1 MKIGLSLAVA
11 SLLMT
16 TAALQAAEKL
26 APLEKGVNF
35 VAPYTLAGSAEKSAF
50 VERAGEDEEA
60 SRVLNGQR
68 ADEGEYP
75 YQTALLRV
83 DVEKSTVAQFC
94 GGSMIQDQ
102 WVLTAAHCVVDARD
116 DGLYLVDSSN
126 IGILVGSNNITKGG
140 DLIGI
145 EQIKV
150 HPSYNPNS
158 FENDIALLKLVRKPT
173 SAFKTITI
181 PTEEY
186 ADILEQPGVES
197 IVTGWGRTETGTA
210 SIELLEGKIEI
221 LDRAICNAVMM
232 EPRRKAAASSFS
244 EAVEILGV
252 KGDIANKLW
261 LDMNAAVQEPF
272 SENMICSGTPLG
284 PRGACDGDSG
294 GPLVVRQTDGTFIQ
308 AGIVSWGMFSSDE
321 PGCNRNAK
329 FSAYTRAGN
338 YADWVLGELG
348 FK

>member
-11 SLLMT
+11 SLFMT
-16 TAALQAAEKL
+16 SAALHAAEKL
-26 APLEKGVNF
+26 APLEEGVNF
-35 VAPYTLAGSAEKSAF
+35 VPPYTLAGSAEKTEF

-60 SRVLNGQR
+60 SRVLNGQL

-75 YQTALLRV
+75 YQAAMLRV
-83 DVEKSTVAQFC
+83 DIEKSTVAQFC
-94 GGSMIQDQ
+94 GGSMIQNQ

-116 DGLYLVDSSN
+116 DGIYIVDSSN
-126 IGILVGSNNITKGG
+126 IGILVGSNNITRGG

-150 HPSYNPNS
+150 HPSYNPKS
-158 FENDIALLKLVRKPT
+158 FENDIALLKLVRTPKA
-173 SAFKTITI
+173 AFKTITI
-181 PTEEY
+181 PTKEY

-197 IVTGWGRTETGTA
+197 IVTGWGRTETGKS
-210 SIELLEGKIEI
+210 SIQLLEGKIEI
-221 LDRAICNAVMM
+221 IDRAICNAVMM
-232 EPRRKAAASSFS
+232 EPRRKAAAKAFAS
-244 EAVEILGV
+244 AVKILGV
-252 KGDIANKLW
+252 SGEVANKLW
-261 LDMNAAVQEPF
+261 LDMNATVVEPF

-294 GPLVVRQTDGTFIQ
+294 GPLVVRQADGTFIQ

-338 YADWVLGELG
+338 YADWVLAQLG
-348 FK
+348 Y

>member
-11 SLLMT
+11 ALLLT
-16 TAALQAAEKL
+16 SASLQAAEKL
-26 APLEKGVNF
+26 APLKAGVNF
-35 VAPYTLAGSAEKSAF
+35 VAPYTLAGSQEKREF
-50 VERAGEDEEA
+50 VASAGEDEEA

-75 YQTALLRV
+75 YQAALLRV
-83 DVEKSTVAQFC
+83 DVVKSTVSQFC
-94 GGSMIQDQ
+94 GGSMIQNQ

-116 DGLYLVDSSN
+116 DGLYLADASN
-126 IGILVGSNNITKGG
+126 IGILVGSNNITSGG

-150 HPSYNPNS
+150 HPSYDPNS
-158 FENDIALLKLVRKPT
+158 FENDIALLKLVREPNA
-173 SAFKTITI
+173 AFKTITI
-181 PTEEY
+181 PTAEY

-197 IVTGWGRTETGTA
+197 IVTGWGRTETGVA

-221 LDRAICNAVMM
+221 LDRNVCNEVMM
-232 EPRRKAAASSFS
+232 EPRRKAAAKSFS
-244 EAVEILGV
+244 DAAKILGV
-252 KGDIANKLW
+252 KGDVANKLW
-261 LDMNAAVQEPF
+261 LEMNASVPEPF

-294 GPLVVRQTDGTFIQ
+294 GPLVVRQQDGTFIQ
-308 AGIVSWGMFSSDE
+308 AGIVSWGMFSAAE
-321 PGCNRNAK
+321 PGCDRHAK

-338 YADWVLGELG
+338 YADWVLAELG
-348 FK
+348 F

>member
-1 MKIGLSLAVA
+1 MKIGLSLAVV

-26 APLEKGVNF
+26 APLKEGVNF

-50 VERAGEDEEA
+50 VERADDDEEA

-83 DVEKSTVAQFC
+83 DVEKSTVSQFC
-94 GGSMIQDQ
+94 GGSMIQNQ

-126 IGILVGSNNITKGG
+126 IGILVGSNNITQGG

-158 FENDIALLKLVRKPT
+158 FENDIALLKLVRTPT
-173 SAFKTITI
+173 AAFKTITI
-181 PTEEY
+181 PTSEY

-197 IVTGWGRTETGTA
+197 IVTGWGRTETGQA
-210 SIELLEGKIEI
+210 SLHLLEGKIEI
-221 LDRAICNAVMM
+221 LDRDICNAVMM
-232 EPRRKAAASSFS
+232 EPRRKAAANSFS
-244 EAVEILGV
+244 DAVKVLGV
-252 KGDIANKLW
+252 SGEVANKLW
-261 LDMNAAVQEPF
+261 LELNAAVEEPF

-294 GPLVVRQTDGTFIQ
+294 GPLVVRQQDGTFIQ
-308 AGIVSWGMFSSDE
+308 AGIVSWGMFSSQE
-321 PGCNRNAK
+321 TGCDRNAK

-338 YADWVLGELG
+338 YADWVLAELG
-348 FK
+348 F